1 MFQAQPGQEY
11 SEIVLHVKFK
21 ENDATLQ
28 QETLGN
34 LGVNLVYGA
43 FHLYDNPRR
52 LIKSLYD
59 DISVDKIE
67 IDMIDFQGPAFP
79 YVDNRLNE
87 FFS

>member
-1 MFQAQPGQEY
+1 MLIVNFSLFANTVTTINYQKPFRSRLGGIMFQAQPGQEY

-43 FHLYDNPRR
+43 FHF
-52 LIKSLYD
+52 
-59 DISVDKIE
+59 V
-67 IDMIDFQGPAFP
+67 
-79 YVDNRLNE
+79 
-87 FFS
+87 

>member
-34 LGVNLVYGA
+34 LWGKLG
-43 FHLYDNPRR
+43 FMELFICMTILED
-52 LIKSLYD
+52 
-59 DISVDKIE
+59 
-67 IDMIDFQGPAFP
+67 
-79 YVDNRLNE
+79 
-87 FFS
+87 

>member
-43 FHLYDNPRR
+43 FHLYDNSR
-52 LIKSLYD
+52 KSIMS
-59 DISVDKIE
+59 ISILSIE
-67 IDMIDFQGPAFP
+67 ISSYKLLINLLGLS
-79 YVDNRLNE
+79 YR
-87 FFS
+87 